1 MEIQRKSK
9 TNINIK
15 TKDLVTSSILIAVV
29 FVTTWFIHV
38 PSPFSINSGGLIHFG
53 NVPFFMIAIVL
64 GGKQGAIAG
73 AFGMGLF
80 DVLSGF
86 LPWAPFTFIIRGLM
100 GFTIG
105 YFANA
110 HGRKGN
116 NLKWNIIGLSLAS
129 IILVPGYFV
138 ANLILYHNLA
148 GAILGIPGDLMQIAL
163 GFILG
168 IPLTLAVKKTKV
180 FDNY

>member
-1 MEIQRKSK
+1 MQTITKNKSNINSK
-9 TNINIK
+9 TK
-15 TKDLVTSSILIAVV
+15 ELVTSSVLIAVV
-29 FVTTWFIHV
+29 FVSTWFIHI

-53 NVPFFMIAIVL
+53 NVPFFMIAILL

-86 LPWAPFTFIIRGLM
+86 LPWAPFTFIIRGVM

-116 NLKWNIIGLSLAS
+116 NFKWNTVGLVIAS
-129 IILVPGYFV
+129 IF
-138 ANLILYHNLA
+138 
-148 GAILGIPGDLMQIAL
+148 
-163 GFILG
+163 
-168 IPLTLAVKKTKV
+168 
-180 FDNY
+180 